1 MIKWSSSLSTI
12 RSLGSQYNAAP
23 THTRTT
29 RERERAL
36 ASGRIAYFEFPSA
49 SLLNKAS
56 KNDDIRFWLKKCIV
70 SFCGFTSA
78 PNCDDSLSEPVMEII
93 LNFIFGVFAGYWWA
107 HEQDEGHLKT
117 AIKKEWFVS
126 YQHVRFPIRSGV
138 NMRSMRR
145 FRSWSEWLFD
155 KRSQVVHVTNIEY
168 CFCHNLYPK
177 KSIFSIR
184 DDQSSCEYCHKL
196 ISLVPSCATIREAK
210 KRGRERASV
219 EWERELLMP
228 K

>member
-1 MIKWSSSLSTI
+1 MPHQ
-12 RSLGSQYNAAP
+12 R
-23 THTRTT
+23 THALRE

-36 ASGRIAYFEFPSA
+36 ASGRIAYFEFPST
-49 SLLNKAS
+49 SLLYKAS

-70 SFCGFTSA
+70 SFCGFTTA

-177 KSIFSIR
+177 KIYLFHSRRPVLMWVLSQTNFISAIL
-184 DDQSSCEYCHKL
+184 CHHKG
-196 ISLVPSCATIREAK
+196 SERE
-210 KRGRERASV
+210 RERAS
-219 EWERELLMP
+219 ERRVRENF
-228 K
+228 

>member
-1 MIKWSSSLSTI
+1 MPHQ
-12 RSLGSQYNAAP
+12 R
-23 THTRTT
+23 THTHYARE

-36 ASGRIAYFEFPSA
+36 ASGRIAYFEFPST
-49 SLLNKAS
+49 SLLYKAS
-56 KNDDIRFWLKKCIV
+56 KNDDIRFWLKKNV
-70 SFCGFTSA
+70 LFRFVASLLP

-177 KSIFSIR
+177 KSIFFHSRRPVLMWVLSQTNFI
-184 DDQSSCEYCHKL
+184 SAILCHHKG
-196 ISLVPSCATIREAK
+196 SE
-210 KRGRERASV
+210 KRGRERAS
-219 EWERELLMP
+219 ERRVRERTFNAEIITPPL
-228 K
+228 